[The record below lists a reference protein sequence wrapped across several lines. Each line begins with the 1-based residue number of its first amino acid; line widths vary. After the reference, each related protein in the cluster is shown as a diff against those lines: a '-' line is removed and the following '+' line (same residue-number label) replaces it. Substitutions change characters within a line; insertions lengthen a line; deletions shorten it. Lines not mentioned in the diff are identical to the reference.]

1 MTENFM
7 KAAGILLGGTI
18 VCLGGA
24 MISLVTELI
33 IDEVFC
39 NKKED

>member
-7 KAAGILLGGTI
+7 KAAGVLFGGTI

-24 MISLVTELI
+24 MISLIV
-33 IDEVFC
+33 DEVVC
-39 NKKED
+39 DKKED

>member
-1 MTENFM
+1 M

-24 MISLVTELI
+24 TISLVVEM
-33 IDEVFC
+33 FC
-39 NKKED
+39 DKKED

>member
-1 MTENFM
+1 M
-7 KAAGILLGGTI
+7 KAAGVLFGGTI

-24 MISLVTELI
+24 MISLVVELI
-33 IDEVFC
+33 VDEVVC